1 MDSTR
6 TRRSIVVALAFA
18 LTLVVAQA
26 AAPIAPDRP
35 PALASLPFTI
45 DGLAGITAPPLEPEI
60 AAGLAADQYVRR
72 YYRGDGR
79 DIEMDIAYYGQPKVG
94 ANMHSPLN
102 CLPGNGWKV
111 THASERLVS
120 TAIGPATI
128 QELVVELG
136 QTKYALSYW
145 FQSRYRIVPGELS
158 ARLHLL
164 GDAIRRRPAD
174 AGLVRVMTPFTGSGE
189 PERDALAAFAA
200 RLIPEIDVRVR

>member
-1 MDSTR
+1 MDTTS
-6 TRRSIVVALAFA
+6 TRRSIVVAFAFG

-26 AAPIAPDRP
+26 ATPAAPPRP
-35 PALASLPFTI
+35 PALTSLPFAI
-45 DGLAGITAPPLEPEI
+45 DGLAGETAPPLEPEI

-72 YYRGDGR
+72 YYRGAGR

-111 THASERLVS
+111 THAAERVIS
-120 TAIGPATI
+120 TTIGPVTI
-128 QELVVELG
+128 QELIVELD

-174 AGLVRVMTPFTGSGE
+174 AGIVRVMTPFTGTGQA
-189 PERDALAAFAA
+189 ERESLAMFAS